1 MTAYQ
6 RTCGLHT
13 QRFHNS
19 FRNFCQLYCSK
30 LALLTLKEVYLSADV
45 ESWRALQ
52 SGFVDSDLLK
62 IEMSSRLLKLMS

>member
-6 RTCGLHT
+6 RTCWLHT
-13 QRFHNS
+13 QRLHNS
-19 FRNFCQLYCSK
+19 FKNFCQLYRCK
-30 LALLTLKEVYLSADV
+30 LALLTLKEVYLSPGV

-52 SGFVDSDLLK
+52 SGFVDSNPLK

>member
-6 RTCGLHT
+6 RTCRLHT

-30 LALLTLKEVYLSADV
+30 LALLTLKEVYLSPDV

-52 SGFVDSDLLK
+52 SGFVDSYPHK